1 MNILSA
7 WPWRG
12 QIQIAVVV
20 FEIDESDEFMKW
32 LQDVCEPAL
41 SEGLLVLAKA
51 RLPDGWHASIA
62 KNTAHRLAIETLLQ
76 AAGGSAPQPTASG
89 SGQARSSLGGCFL
102 LNLDG
107 DNYLGADYLCKLS
120 EIIRS
125 CGPWDSVGARNGVQG
140 TTGRVDVWAHV
151 FLNLGG

>member
-12 QIQIAVVV
+12 QIQIFVVV
-20 FEIDESDEFMKW
+20 FESDESEELMKW

-62 KNTAHRLAIETLLQ
+62 KNTAHRLAVETLLQ

-89 SGQARSSLGGCFL
+89 SGPVHSSLDGCFL
-102 LNLDG
+102 LGLAWSCHPA
-107 DNYLGADYLCKLS
+107 LAWWRCPR
-120 EIIRS
+120 RS
-125 CGPWDSVGARNGVQG
+125 PSGEEGEAKV
-140 TTGRVDVWAHV
+140 
-151 FLNLGG
+151 

>member
-12 QIQIAVVV
+12 QIQIFVV
-20 FEIDESDEFMKW
+20 FESDESEELMKW

-62 KNTAHRLAIETLLQ
+62 KNTAHRLAVETLLQ

-89 SGQARSSLGGCFL
+89 SGQAHSSLEGGASSSTSMGTITWGWTTCASCL
-102 LNLDG
+102 
-107 DNYLGADYLCKLS
+107 
-120 EIIRS
+120 RS
-125 CGPWDSVGARNGVQG
+125 FRAAGRG
-140 TTGRVDVWAHV
+140 TVSGRAVDFKEQLAAWASGR
-151 FLNLGG
+151 LRS

>member
-12 QIQIAVVV
+12 CIRIVVV
-20 FEIDESDEFMKW
+20 AFESDESEELMKW

-62 KNTAHRLAIETLLQ
+62 KNTAHRLALETLL
-76 AAGGSAPQPTASG
+76 
-89 SGQARSSLGGCFL
+89 
-102 LNLDG
+102 
-107 DNYLGADYLCKLS
+107 
-120 EIIRS
+120 
-125 CGPWDSVGARNGVQG
+125 
-140 TTGRVDVWAHV
+140 
-151 FLNLGG
+151 